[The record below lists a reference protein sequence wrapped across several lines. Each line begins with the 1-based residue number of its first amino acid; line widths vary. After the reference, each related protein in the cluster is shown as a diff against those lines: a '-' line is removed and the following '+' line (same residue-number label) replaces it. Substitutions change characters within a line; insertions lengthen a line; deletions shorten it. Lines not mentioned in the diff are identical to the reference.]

1 MLKNTTESKGLQEKT
16 INFHLFSATTK
27 RLTLKVPEKKQL
39 YIWTLCVLCG
49 AYLRLWH
56 VKS

>member
-1 MLKNTTESKGLQEKT
+1 MARFEPKVSPDTPNSM
-16 INFHLFSATTK
+16 INSYSAREITA
-27 RLTLKVPEKKQL
+27 L
-39 YIWTLCVLCG
+39 WTLCVLCG